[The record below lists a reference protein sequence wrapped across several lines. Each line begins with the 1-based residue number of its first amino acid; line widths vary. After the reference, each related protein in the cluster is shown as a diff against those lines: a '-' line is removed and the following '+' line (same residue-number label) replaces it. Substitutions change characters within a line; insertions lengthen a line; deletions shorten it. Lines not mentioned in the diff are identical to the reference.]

1 MLLYCLTRVLNVCA
15 FLVILYHFLSP
26 VHDVSYVAHRGQLVL
41 NIKLKYYLVNKM
53 YSHSAVYLYVGRAT
67 VITLQY

>member
-1 MLLYCLTRVLNVCA
+1 MYV
-15 FLVILYHFLSP
+15 HFLSFCITFFRLFMMYHMLHI
-26 VHDVSYVAHRGQLVL
+26 VVDQLVL

-67 VITLQY
+67 VIILQY